1 MKPLTPQQEKV
12 LDFIRAY
19 IEKEGYPPSVR
30 EICQAIGFYSSSTA
44 HHYLEKLEERG
55 YIERHPSRPRAIRI
69 LEPDGAAPA
78 PQCHYIPLLGK
89 IRAGQ
94 PLFAEENFEGF
105 YPLPAEFAAGGEYF
119 ILRVEGESMT
129 GAGIENGDL
138 VIVRRQETLESGE
151 IGAFLLGDEA
161 TVKYFHREKDRIR
174 LQPANDRYEPI
185 LTREVNV
192 LGRVTGLFRRF

>member
-1 MKPLTPQQEKV
+1 MKPLTPQQRKV
-12 LDFIRAY
+12 FNFLRSY
-19 IEKEGYPPSVR
+19 IEKQGYPPSVR
-30 EICQAIGFYSSSTA
+30 EICHALGFYSSSTA
-44 HHYLEKLEERG
+44 HHYLEKLEDKG
-55 YIERHPSRPRAIRI
+55 YIERQPSLPRAIRI
-69 LEPDGAAPA
+69 LEPEGNAVA
-78 PQCHYIPLLGK
+78 PQCHYIPLLGQ

-105 YPLPAEFAAGGEYF
+105 YPLPAEFVAGGEYF

-129 GAGIENGDL
+129 GAGIEDGDL

-161 TVKYFHREKDRIR
+161 TVKHFYREKDQIR

-185 LTREVNV
+185 LTREVDI